1 MKQIDV
7 SIDVFA
13 RIWALRQSGEDTEDA
28 ILHRLLDRAGTS
40 TALSPLPQAPLPSDG
55 FWDKRHNVHFPEGLE
70 IFRTYKGSRFSAK
83 ALGGAWVLSDGRK
96 FSSLNELSRTITSG
110 TENAWVNWNY
120 RDGEGK
126 TQRISELRERDQVS
140 KRKVPATPVGDQ
152 GEQKPENGAIGI
164 STIWR
169 HDVVEALR
177 SLGGQAT
184 LERIYR
190 KVERIRR
197 GRGASLPP
205 STEAIIRREL
215 EYNSSDSSS
224 YTGRYDLF
232 FSVDGLGSGVWGLR

>member
-28 ILHRLLDRAGTS
+28 ILRRLLDRAGIS
-40 TALSPLPQAPLPSDG
+40 TARPLSLQAPLPSGG

-70 IFRTYKGSRFSAK
+70 IFRTYKGTLFSAK
-83 ALGGAWVLSDGRK
+83 ALGGAWVLSNGQK
-96 FSSLNELSRTITSG
+96 FVSLNELSRAITNG
-110 TENAWVNWNY
+110 AENAWVNWNY
-120 RDGEGK
+120 RDDEGK
-126 TQRISELRERDQVS
+126 AQRISELRERNQVS
-140 KRKVPATPVGDQ
+140 KRKAPAGGQ
-152 GEQKPENGAIGI
+152 EQKTDAIGM

-190 KVERIRR
+190 EVERIRR
-197 GRGASLPP
+197 SRGANLPP
-205 STEAIIRREL
+205 STEAIVRREL

-232 FSVDGLGSGVWGLR
+232 FSVDGLGSGIWGLR